1 MNSDNSV
8 TVKRE
13 YNPGDVFCGFRVV
26 RVRDSAEIGGRFVEF
41 VHEKTGAELV
51 FVDNGEE
58 NKLFCIAF
66 KTLPEDSTG
75 VFHILEHSV
84 LCGSETYPVKEPF
97 VELLKSSMNTFLNAM
112 TFQDKTIYPV
122 SSRNAKDFLNL
133 TGVYLDAVFRPA
145 ILKNPNIFYQEGRH
159 IEQAEDGTL
168 SYKGVVFNEMKGALS
183 SVDDLVGE
191 KMLEL
196 LYPGSPYGVNSGGD
210 PEHIP
215 DLTYEQFIATYKKCY
230 HPSNSRIYVDGDIPF
245 IETLTLID
253 SYLAPFGRGEKLAD
267 PPLCVPAARTE
278 RIKYELPENEPVQD
292 RNIYTFGRILGT
304 WEDKV
309 RCMAA
314 DVLGDVLLG
323 SNFSPLKS
331 RVLESGLAQDIYSYV
346 DTSVLQPAVYVQ
358 CRNVKDGKENELR
371 ELIARTAEE
380 LAETGIDREQLLA
393 SLARFEFHAREQ
405 EEPRALRRVIMGL
418 NSWLHDGDPLR
429 YIEFDEDIKALR
441 GMLDGDGF
449 EQLTR
454 EIFVKREGS
463 AELLAEADHH
473 AGEEQRKREAERLAK
488 VQAGWTPEDRAA
500 NAKLNEELVRW
511 QQTPDSPEAIDTI
524 PVLSLSEIK
533 TEIKQVPT
541 EEVCI
546 DGVAVRKHTVPCHGI
561 CHFTL
566 NFDISDFTLEELT
579 VLSRALMFYGTLP
592 TEKHDALELMREQRK
607 ILGRFTVEIVPRGR
621 YDKLDAC
628 KATLKVSA
636 SALCPDYERAVELV
650 REILTETRFDDH
662 PRMKEMALQNDEGVK
677 QMAVNSGHA
686 IGIRETM
693 AHYSA
698 SGAITEAIA
707 GRSMILYSHKLAGD
721 FDAALPELKRV
732 IGKLRDR
739 IDARRLTLMTA
750 AAEDIDAAL
759 IVNAFKNTGSADLP
773 EAPGL
778 TAYRAEIPDRM
789 GITIPAQIGFAV
801 QGFSFQAV
809 GFDSTGSIAAATQI
823 ASLDFLW
830 NEVRVQ
836 GGAYGAGIIANIAGN
851 VFTYSY
857 RDPSPAGSLE
867 VNQRIAAYLREFCA
881 SGWPLDKYIISAVSE
896 GEPLLSPR
904 NMAAESDNNWY
915 TGLTREVLEKRR
927 AELISTSYDDILHF
941 CDILDRFAAE
951 GTVCVVAYKD
961 ALDKCEGLTAA
972 EI

>member
-1 MNSDNSV
+1 MTADNKEL
-8 TVKRE
+8 KRE

-122 SSRNAKDFLNL
+122 SSRNTRDFLNL

-215 DLTYEQFIATYKKCY
+215 NLTYEQFIATYRKYY
-230 HPSNSRIYVDGDIPF
+230 HPSNSRIYIDGDVPF
-245 IETLTLID
+245 IETLALID
-253 SYLAPFGRGEKLAD
+253 SYLRSFDQGIKIAD
-267 PPLCVPAARTE
+267 PPLSAPEAAFA
-278 RIKYELPENEPVQD
+278 RIKYELPENEPVED
-292 RNIYTFGRILGT
+292 RGIYTFARILGT

-346 DTSVLQPAVYVQ
+346 DNSVLQPAVYVQ
-358 CRNVKDGKENELR
+358 CRNVKDGKESELR
-371 ELIARTAEE
+371 ELIARTALE
-380 LAETGIDREQLLA
+380 LAEKGIDREQLLA
-393 SLARFEFHAREQ
+393 SLARFEFHVREQ
-405 EEPRALRRVIMGL
+405 EEPRALRRVITGL
-418 NSWLHDGDPLR
+418 NGWLHGGDPLK
-429 YIEFDEDIKALR
+429 YIEFDEDIRALR
-441 GMLDGDGF
+441 AMLDGDAF
-449 EQLTR
+449 EQLAR
-454 EIFVKREGS
+454 EIFAEREGC
-463 AELLAEADHH
+463 AELLAEADHA
-473 AGEEQRKREAERLAK
+473 AGEEQRRREAERLKK
-488 VQAGWTPEDRAA
+488 VRENWTPADVEA

-511 QQTPDSPEAIDTI
+511 QQTPDSPEAVATI
-524 PVLSLSEIK
+524 PVLPLSELSA
-533 TEIKQVPT
+533 EIKQVPT
-541 EEVCI
+541 EEICI
-546 DGVAVRKHTVPCHGI
+546 DGVTVLKHTVPCHGI

-579 VLSRALMFYGTLP
+579 VLSRALMFYGALP
-592 TEKHDALELMREQRK
+592 TAKHDALELMREQRK

-621 YDKLDAC
+621 YDTLDAC
-628 KATLKVSA
+628 RATLRVCA
-636 SALCPDYERAVELV
+636 SALSPDFARAVELV
-650 REILTETRFDDH
+650 REILTETLFDDNA
-662 PRMKEMALQNDEGVK
+662 RMKEMALQNDENVK
-677 QMAVNSGHA
+677 QMAVNAGHSV
-686 IGIRETM
+686 GIRETL

-698 SGAITEAIA
+698 SGAVTEAIA
-707 GRSMILYSHKLAGD
+707 GRSMILYSHKLAGE
-721 FDAALPELKRV
+721 FDAALPELLKV
-732 IGKLRDR
+732 IDKLRAR
-739 IDARRLTLMTA
+739 IDARRLTVMTA
-750 AAEDIDAAL
+750 AAEDVDAAL
-759 IVNAFKNTGSADLP
+759 IAEAFKNTGSAELP
-773 EAPGL
+773 EAPVL
-778 TAYRAEIPDRM
+778 TPYRAEIPERM

-801 QGFSFQAV
+801 QGFNFRRA
-809 GFDSTGSIAAATQI
+809 GMDSTGSIAAAAQI
-823 ASLDFLW
+823 ASLDYLW

-836 GGAYGAGIIANIAGN
+836 GGAYGAGIIANIAGDM
-851 VFTYSY
+851 FTYSY

-867 VNQRIAAYLREFCA
+867 VNKRIAAYLREFCA
-881 SGWPLDKYIISAVSE
+881 SGRPLDKYIISAVAD

-904 NMAAESDNNWY
+904 NMAAVADNNWY
-915 TGLTREVLEKRR
+915 SGITREILEKRR
-927 AELISTSYDDILHF
+927 AELIATSREDILHF
-941 CDILDRFAAE
+941 CDILERFVSE

-961 ALDKCEGLTAA
+961 ALEKCGGLTAA